1 MQKGIAGIEQNSNNL
16 IWVLRMDLYD
26 VIRSRRSIR
35 AYKSNSVEEDKLQRI
50 LNAAR
55 LAPSAANRQPIQ
67 LIVVK
72 DDKTKQKLK
81 NAYSQKWFFTAPI
94 IICACAL
101 TNEAWKRNDGKEYV
115 DVDVAIAMDH
125 LILAASAEGLGTC
138 WIAAFKPEV
147 VKETLNIPNNIEP
160 LILTPLGYPESIPEP
175 TYRKPLSEIVRE
187 IK

>member
-1 MQKGIAGIEQNSNNL
+1 MEF
-16 IWVLRMDLYD
+16 YE
-26 VIRSRRSIR
+26 VISKRRSIR
-35 AYKSNSVEEDKLQRI
+35 AYKKDTVEDSKLSRI

-55 LAPSAANRQPIQ
+55 LAPTAANRQPYS

-72 DDKTKQKLK
+72 DEDTKIRLK
-81 NAYSQKWFFTAPI
+81 DAYSQEWFFTAPVI
-94 IICACAL
+94 VCACAL
-101 TNEAWKRNDGKEYV
+101 PDDAWKRNDGKGYV

-147 VKETLNIPNNIEP
+147 VREVLNIPDNMEP
-160 LILTPLGYPESIPEP
+160 LVLTPLGYPETIPEP
-175 TYRKPLSEIVRE
+175 TFRKPLEEMVRE

>member
-1 MQKGIAGIEQNSNNL
+1 MEF
-16 IWVLRMDLYD
+16 YE
-26 VIRSRRSIR
+26 VISKRRSIR
-35 AYKSNSVEEDKLQRI
+35 AYKKNTVEDSKLSRI

-55 LAPSAANRQPIQ
+55 LAPTAANRQPYS

-72 DDKTKQKLK
+72 DEETKQKLK
-81 NAYSQKWFFTAPI
+81 DAYSQEWFFTAPVI
-94 IICACAL
+94 VCACAL
-101 TNEAWKRNDGKEYV
+101 PDDAWKRNDGKGYV

-147 VKETLNIPNNIEP
+147 VREVLNIPDNMEP
-160 LILTPLGYPESIPEP
+160 LVLTPLGYPETIPEP
-175 TYRKPLSEIVRE
+175 TFRKPLEEMVRE